1 MPSVSDKQ
9 KKFMQAVAHSPEF
22 AKKAGVP
29 QSVGQD
35 FAEADKVK
43 MPKSRPDLQGVN
55 KPKTD
60 HGSMNLFK
68 KGGAMKESKAMMG
81 KELSFMKKKGA
92 PASMVKHE
100 KAEMGMPMKKG
111 GMPMVMKDGKKMPA
125 FAAKKGGMPKFAKG
139 GAIDGIAQKGKT
151 RGKVC

>member
-9 KKFMQAVAHSPEF
+9 ARFMQAVANNPKF
-22 AKKAGVP
+22 AKKADVP

-43 MPKSRPDLQGVN
+43 MSKSRPDLQGIN

-68 KGGAMKESKAMMG
+68 KGGAMKETKGMAKKAM
-81 KELSFMKKKGA
+81 
-92 PASMVKHE
+92 
-100 KAEMGMPMKKG
+100 

-151 RGKVC
+151 RGKNC

>member
-1 MPSVSDKQ
+1 MPAT
-9 KKFMQAVAHSPEF
+9 KK
-22 AKKAGVP
+22 
-29 QSVGQD
+29 
-35 FAEADKVK
+35 
-43 MPKSRPDLQGVN
+43 RPDLQGIN
-55 KPKTD
+55 KPKTN

-68 KGGAMKESKAMMG
+68 KGGVMKETKGMAKKA
-81 KELSFMKKKGA
+81 
-92 PASMVKHE
+92 
-100 KAEMGMPMKKG
+100 MGMPMKKG

>member
-1 MPSVSDKQ
+1 
-9 KKFMQAVAHSPEF
+9 
-22 AKKAGVP
+22 
-29 QSVGQD
+29 
-35 FAEADKVK
+35 
-43 MPKSRPDLQGVN
+43 MPKSRADLQGIN
-55 KPKTD
+55 KKKTD

-100 KAEMGMPMKKG
+100 KSEMGMKKG
-111 GMPMVMKDGKKMPA
+111 GMPMVMKGGKKMPA

-151 RGKVC
+151 RGSVC

>member
-1 MPSVSDKQ
+1 MPSTSAKQ
-9 KKFMQAVAHSPEF
+9 HKFMEAVAHNPKF

-35 FAEADKVK
+35 FAEADKAK
-43 MPKSRPDLQGVN
+43 MPKSRADLQGVN

-68 KGGAMKESKAMMG
+68 EGGAMKETKGMAKKA
-81 KELSFMKKKGA
+81 
-92 PASMVKHE
+92 
-100 KAEMGMPMKKG
+100 MGMPMKKG

-151 RGKVC
+151 RGKNC

>member
-1 MPSVSDKQ
+1 MK
-9 KKFMQAVAHSPEF
+9 
-22 AKKAGVP
+22 
-29 QSVGQD
+29 
-35 FAEADKVK
+35 
-43 MPKSRPDLQGVN
+43 PKTRSDLQGVN

-100 KAEMGMPMKKG
+100 KSEMGMKKG
-111 GMPMVMKDGKKMPA
+111 GMPMVMKGGKKMPA

-151 RGKVC
+151 RGSVC

>member
-1 MPSVSDKQ
+1 MQGINKQ
-9 KKFMQAVAHSPEF
+9 
-22 AKKAGVP
+22 
-29 QSVGQD
+29 
-35 FAEADKVK
+35 
-43 MPKSRPDLQGVN
+43 
-55 KPKTD
+55 KTD

-68 KGGAMKESKAMMG
+68 KGGAMKESKAMVG

-92 PASMVKHE
+92 PASMMKHE
-100 KAEMGMPMKKG
+100 KSEMGMKKG

-151 RGKVC
+151 RGKNC

>member
-1 MPSVSDKQ
+1 
-9 KKFMQAVAHSPEF
+9 
-22 AKKAGVP
+22 
-29 QSVGQD
+29 
-35 FAEADKVK
+35 
-43 MPKSRPDLQGVN
+43 
-55 KPKTD
+55 
-60 HGSMNLFK
+60 
-68 KGGAMKESKAMMG
+68 MKESKAMMG

-151 RGKVC
+151 RGKIC